1 MDSKGQQMK
10 DLAICLSIF
19 LVVGLLYAWDRR
31 TML

>member
-1 MDSKGQQMK
+1 MK

-19 LVVGLLYAWDRR
+19 AVFGLLYAWDRL

>member
-1 MDSKGQQMK
+1 MDSKGKQMK

-19 LVVGLLYAWDRR
+19 AVFGLLYAWDRL